1 MRISNKTILIFNLL
15 TAILFI
21 LPVFRLDYHSE
32 NYSTLSFDTRGYLY
46 LLFLGLCSGS
56 LLGYETYRINSKRE
70 GILMF
75 ITMMIGVII
84 PHHYPYD
91 LQGNI
96 HLILAYVSFAGL
108 YLLTFSNIKN
118 YPDKTLHNI
127 LFGML
132 GIVAVMYIY
141 FGMVTSISELIIILC
156 CLYINYRR
164 YISIH

>member
-1 MRISNKTILIFNLL
+1 
-15 TAILFI
+15 
-21 LPVFRLDYHSE
+21 
-32 NYSTLSFDTRGYLY
+32 
-46 LLFLGLCSGS
+46 
-56 LLGYETYRINSKRE
+56 
-70 GILMF
+70 MF

-96 HLILAYVSFAGL
+96 HLILAYVSFAGR

-156 CLYINYRR
+156 CLYINCRR